1 MTILYIR
8 DKKMRLKAPFCHYSK
23 TIYRRKFTFLWF
35 GIVNCLFETTA
46 VEEFVL
52 VVVNSSNKA
61 KCTVRLR
68 QLIRVMLQYTKI

>member
-1 MTILYIR
+1 ML
-8 DKKMRLKAPFCHYSK
+8 
-23 TIYRRKFTFLWF
+23 LWF

-46 VEEFVL
+46 FEEFFF

-68 QLIRVMLQYTKI
+68 EFTRVMVQYMEI